1 MLLSILIPTIEKRHE
16 MLQSL
21 LSDLRKQIG
30 DNEIEIIVCDIKNAT
45 IGDKRNRLLNAATG
59 EYLVFIDD
67 DDTISDDYIYCI
79 TQALEGSPDCCSLN
93 GIITTNGHNPK
104 RFVHSIKYNSYFE
117 KDNVYYRP
125 PNHLNVIRS
134 VIAKQFTFPTK
145 NFGEDTD
152 WAMQIC
158 KSGMLKTEVEITDTL
173 YYYVYLTNK

>member
-1 MLLSILIPTIEKRHE
+1 MLLSILIPTIAKRHE

-21 LSDLRKQIG
+21 LSNLQNQIG
-30 DNEIEIIVCDIKNAT
+30 DNEIEIIVCDIEGLS
-45 IGDKRNRLLNAATG
+45 IGEKRNRLLNVATG
-59 EYLVFIDD
+59 EYVCFIDD
-67 DDTISDDYIYCI
+67 DDVISDDYIYCI
-79 TQALEGSPDCCSLN
+79 TQALQSIPDCCSLN
-93 GIITTNGHNPK
+93 GIITTNGKNPK

-125 PNHLNVIRS
+125 PNHLNVIKS

-158 KSGMLKTEVEITDTL
+158 RSGMLKTEVEITDTL
-173 YYYVYLTNK
+173 YYYVYLPNK